1 METNTIVISQ
11 NNGLKNVII
20 AKLWKPNPE
29 TGRQGSMKI
38 SRDLSQDIILKAG
51 TTLNVN
57 FNKQRDNKQ
66 DADFS
71 ISALLPMETADRLI
85 EEMKASVAK
94 RTAECV
100 DQEVY

>member
-20 AKLWKPNPE
+20 AKAWKPNPE
-29 TGRQGSMKI
+29 TGRQGSMKV
-38 SRDLSQDIILKAG
+38 SRDLSQDIVLKPG

-57 FNKQRDNKQ
+57 FNNQRDGKQ
-66 DADFS
+66 DADYS
-71 ISALLPMETADRLI
+71 VSVLLPTATADQLI

-94 RTAECV
+94 RTAECIE
-100 DQEVY
+100 EVY